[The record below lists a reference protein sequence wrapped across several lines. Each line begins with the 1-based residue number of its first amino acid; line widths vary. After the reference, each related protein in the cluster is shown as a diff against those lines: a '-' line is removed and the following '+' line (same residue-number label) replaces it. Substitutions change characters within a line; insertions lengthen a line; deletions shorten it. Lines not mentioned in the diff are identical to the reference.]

1 MKQNDWI
8 GLGSSVGFH
17 ALLLLLMG
25 FQVLRPPAVPEQP
38 PGMIEVEYGVVA
50 QGRAVRPAPEKRDQE
65 EDQPEEVKQPE
76 KPRTPVA
83 PPREAKPVNLPR
95 PRQPVRD
102 PDKVQTSNAQN
113 TSPQRQNNPTPVEQP
128 RPQPESEPVRPLGSG
143 DPQGT
148 GGAADGDQG
157 TATDQRR
164 SSPFSIAGLN
174 REVISSPLPRNVV
187 NGNST
192 IRIRFWVDP
201 EGKVTRTSIVQK
213 GNPQL
218 EQEALN
224 ALRRWRFSR
233 LPAAAPQEE
242 QAGVITFRFVI

>member
-1 MKQNDWI
+1 MNRNDWI
-8 GLGSSVGFH
+8 GLGSSVGVH
-17 ALLLLLMG
+17 TLLLLFMG
-25 FQVLRPPAVPEQP
+25 LRMLATPEVPVQP
-38 PGMIEVEYGVVA
+38 PGMIEVEYGVVS
-50 QGRAVRPAPEKRDQE
+50 QGRAVRPAPEKRDQTEQPQE
-65 EDQPEEVKQPE
+65 EAR
-76 KPRTPVA
+76 KPDAPRPQVA
-83 PPREAKPVNLPR
+83 PPREAKPVNLPK
-95 PRQPVRD
+95 PQQPVRD

-113 TSPQRQNNPTPVEQP
+113 TSPQRQNNPAPVEQP

-148 GGAADGDQG
+148 GTAADGDQG
-157 TATDQRR
+157 TGTEQRR

-174 REVISSPLPRNVV
+174 RGLISSPLPRNIV

-192 IRIRFWVDP
+192 IKIRFWVDP

-242 QAGVITFRFVI
+242 QSGVVTFRFVI